1 MSRYQD
7 IDTSNC
13 TEIWAGTA
21 FYQDCFGQTVCKTY
35 TLYYIQ
41 PYIIWVIQPIQRQ
54 GVAIVNDF
62 QHDNDTYKKVLVAGY
77 VMAGFFAGFI
87 FIIFLFSLSF

>member
-21 FYQDCFGQTVCKTY
+21 FYQDCFGQTVCKT
-35 TLYYIQ
+35 LYYIQ
-41 PYIIWVIQPIQRQ
+41 PYIIWVILYRLYYIAYIATR
-54 GVAIVNDF
+54 GRDF
-62 QHDNDTYKKVLVAGY
+62 ER
-77 VMAGFFAGFI
+77 
-87 FIIFLFSLSF
+87 FSAR